1 MSQSRSG
8 TVINNTLFLYIRSFL
23 TMLIGIYT
31 SRVLLVTLGIDDYG
45 IYNLVAGIVAMFA
58 SLKGVFASSVQRFLN
73 YAKGKK
79 DEEQVSMIFNLSM
92 LIHIGLAALFG
103 IVVEI
108 IGVWFVLEK
117 LNIPSES
124 IDVALFV
131 FHCAVLT
138 TVITI
143 ASIPFDAVV
152 IANER
157 FKYYA
162 WITLIDSV
170 LKLVIVYLLVAMPYQ
185 YLCSYALLLL
195 IIGMFNLSVN
205 IFYCRRFRECKIHFV
220 WDKAL
225 FKKLASFSAWNFLG
239 NTAFSL
245 VNEGLNMILNI
256 FGGVAVN
263 AGRGIAYQVKNAVQT
278 LCGNIFVA
286 VQPVIIQQAASKEK
300 EIIFSNI
307 FRLSRLNFYIS
318 AITVIPIFV
327 FAEYILNLWLGQIP
341 PMSVWF
347 VKLLMMYIVIRSLH
361 SPIDLLF
368 KAYGRIKKYQLVDS
382 VTLVLSLPISYILL
396 RIGVPLYCVFV
407 IMSIVEIVNLS
418 SIVVCAKY
426 ELGLNTVSYF
436 KNVGI
441 TCVFGFIIL
450 FSFAYLFSSFVYVD
464 SLIAF
469 IMYLMLVLLISI
481 SVSVLL
487 LGREDRMLVVTFIK
501 NKIKNENIILYSWYN
516 RWRR

>member
-92 LIHIGLAALFG
+92 LIHLGLAALFG

-170 LKLVIVYLLVAMPYQ
+170 LKLVIVY
-185 YLCSYALLLL
+185 
-195 IIGMFNLSVN
+195 
-205 IFYCRRFRECKIHFV
+205 
-220 WDKAL
+220 
-225 FKKLASFSAWNFLG
+225 FLYK
-239 NTAFSL
+239 SSPL
-245 VNEGLNMILNI
+245 
-256 FGGVAVN
+256 
-263 AGRGIAYQVKNAVQT
+263 
-278 LCGNIFVA
+278 
-286 VQPVIIQQAASKEK
+286 QA
-300 EIIFSNI
+300 I
-307 FRLSRLNFYIS
+307 
-318 AITVIPIFV
+318 
-327 FAEYILNLWLGQIP
+327 
-341 PMSVWF
+341 
-347 VKLLMMYIVIRSLH
+347 
-361 SPIDLLF
+361 
-368 KAYGRIKKYQLVDS
+368 
-382 VTLVLSLPISYILL
+382 
-396 RIGVPLYCVFV
+396 
-407 IMSIVEIVNLS
+407 
-418 SIVVCAKY
+418 
-426 ELGLNTVSYF
+426 
-436 KNVGI
+436 
-441 TCVFGFIIL
+441 
-450 FSFAYLFSSFVYVD
+450 
-464 SLIAF
+464 
-469 IMYLMLVLLISI
+469 
-481 SVSVLL
+481 
-487 LGREDRMLVVTFIK
+487 
-501 NKIKNENIILYSWYN
+501 
-516 RWRR
+516 